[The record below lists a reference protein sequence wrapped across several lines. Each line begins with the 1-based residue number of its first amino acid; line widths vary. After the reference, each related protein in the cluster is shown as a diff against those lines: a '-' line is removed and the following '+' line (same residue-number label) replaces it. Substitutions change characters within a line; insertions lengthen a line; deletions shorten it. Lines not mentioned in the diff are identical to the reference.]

1 MPASRHAGA
10 PAGLPGR
17 SADDRSVLVA
27 VDLQLDFLPGG
38 ALAVPGGHEVVP
50 LANHLATLFGNVVL
64 TQDWHPA
71 NHVSFA
77 ASHPGKAP
85 YDTVALPYG
94 EQVLWPT
101 HCVQDSVGARFA
113 TRLEIPHAQLIIRK
127 GHHPGIDSYSTF
139 YEADRVTPTGLTGYL
154 RERGIDTVYLLG
166 LATDFCVS
174 WSAVDAVRHGFTTY
188 VVEDA
193 CRAIDVNGSLAH
205 AWAQMNA
212 AGVRRAR
219 VSDIAAA

>member
-1 MPASRHAGA
+1 MSPLPASR
-10 PAGLPGR
+10 PAGTSGR
-17 SADDRSVLVA
+17 GAADRAVLVA

-50 LANHLATLFGNVVL
+50 LANHAAQGFRNVVL

-71 NHVSFA
+71 DHVSFA
-77 ASHPGKAP
+77 ASHPGKVP
-85 YDTVALPYG
+85 YDTIALPYG
-94 EQVLWPT
+94 EQVLWPV

-127 GHHPGIDSYSTF
+127 GHHRAIDSYSTF
-139 YEADRVTPTGLTGYL
+139 YEADRTTPTGLTGYL

-166 LATDFCVS
+166 LATDFCVA
-174 WSAVDAVRHGFTTY
+174 WSAVDAARHGFTTY

-193 CRAIDVNGSLAH
+193 CRAIDMDGSLAR

-219 VSDIAAA
+219 LDELPA